1 MARVHIDNIISAFAF
16 LENKIQLYSHLNLQ
30 DINIHLENILRD
42 LLNVIYSDR
51 TFVNL
56 NSEEGNFTAIDLG
69 DNKKDIAF
77 QVTSTTSKKKVLDTI
92 TKYKD
97 EYNYKKVFMLYATN
111 KKPKRKS
118 SFDAEINGK
127 FDFEEWDFKTLI
139 EKINDCESSQLIKI
153 HQILI
158 NEKLINLGEITK
170 NKDDSASNS
179 WDNLEQKD
187 IRNFKDK
194 LISVN
199 SSIKNLRI
207 EMYCRE
213 IASGKY
219 ELSNYSDR
227 DISAMK
233 YRVFE
238 ICQNE
243 LYEFCEENEKE
254 ELTTKEIKDLIEK
267 FTNQAFNVIEER
279 AKDYAYPIKNKDS
292 LRKVVLALIDECYLS
307 FDVKGI
313 YV

>member
-1 MARVHIDNIISAFAF
+1 
-16 LENKIQLYSHLNLQ
+16 
-30 DINIHLENILRD
+30 
-42 LLNVIYSDR
+42 
-51 TFVNL
+51 
-56 NSEEGNFTAIDLG
+56 
-69 DNKKDIAF
+69 
-77 QVTSTTSKKKVLDTI
+77 
-92 TKYKD
+92 
-97 EYNYKKVFMLYATN
+97 
-111 KKPKRKS
+111 
-118 SFDAEINGK
+118 
-127 FDFEEWDFKTLI
+127 
-139 EKINDCESSQLIKI
+139 
-153 HQILI
+153 
-158 NEKLINLGEITK
+158 
-170 NKDDSASNS
+170 
-179 WDNLEQKD
+179 
-187 IRNFKDK
+187 
-194 LISVN
+194 
-199 SSIKNLRI
+199 
-207 EMYCRE
+207 MYCRE